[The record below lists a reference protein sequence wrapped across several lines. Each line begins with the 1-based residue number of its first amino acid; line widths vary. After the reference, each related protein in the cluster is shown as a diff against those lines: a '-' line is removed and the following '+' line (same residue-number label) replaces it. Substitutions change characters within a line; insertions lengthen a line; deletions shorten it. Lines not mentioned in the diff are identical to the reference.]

1 MDDIVSEFI
10 DETIQGLTALDMDL
24 VVLESEPDNM
34 DILGNIFRVMHTIKG
49 TCGFIGLPR
58 LEKLAHISENLLD
71 ALRGGKM
78 AVSEQVITVL
88 LMSLDRV
95 RYIVTE
101 IQTNGA
107 EPKGDDTDLI
117 SLIEA
122 EMSGD
127 NTNVM
132 PDTPVHTI
140 TSDITVDLPMP
151 AAEEIKNIAPP
162 PAKAEATSEYL
173 RVQMNVLEDL
183 INKVSELVLARNQ
196 INQILKTGADD
207 HMAVQSSFQ
216 SLNRIV
222 SDLQDRMMQTRMQPV
237 GNAWT
242 KFPRLV
248 RDLSRETGKKITLEM
263 HGEETELDRHLLEL
277 VKDPLT
283 HMVRNSCDHG
293 IETPDIRVAAGKP
306 ETGRLTL
313 RAYHEGGF
321 VIVKIED
328 DGKGLDPKTIGQKA
342 LEKGLVTQD
351 RLDKMSDKEI
361 LSFIMAAGFSTAQNI
376 TSVSGRG
383 VGMDVVRANIEK
395 MGGMIDMVSVVG
407 EGTCFTIQI
416 PLTLAIIPALVVAID
431 GIKYALPQINVQ
443 KIISLEGGSPHK
455 IEKIDGKAVMCLP
468 ERTIALLNADMLFNR
483 GGRDTVIPD
492 DGFVAIVQAGSNY
505 FGIVI
510 DATFDMEEIVI
521 KPVPALLRNVGIF
534 SGTAILGDGQVL
546 MVLEMAAIARQ
557 FGIGNEES
565 AFTKSQQKEII
576 PAETAIMLV
585 FKAGDGIQKVVPI
598 GLVSRLHV
606 FAAEDVMNSGKK
618 IIAKYDDILV
628 PLHFIDPDTQRL
640 SENEVKAIILRDD
653 MSNSVMG
660 LIIDDV
666 FGVVESNLDLTPS
679 SARDGFLGSL
689 ILKNGDVADVMD
701 ITHFLDANRMDWFS
715 SASHRYTSFARIDDI
730 ETGMIGTN
738 PINRRKIGA
747 THGGA
752 VRVLVVDDSMF
763 FRNMLFP
770 ILSSAGYEVTLAE
783 NAVEAVRMHDEGKM
797 FDIIISD
804 IEMPHMTGYEFV
816 SQMRRDSAWK
826 DLPFI
831 AMTSHNT
838 KEDIAYGYQKGFDY
852 YIGKFDRAD
861 LFECLA
867 DVQGG
872 A

>member
-24 VVLESEPDNM
+24 IVLEAEPDNM

-58 LEKLAHISENLLD
+58 LEKIAHISENLLD
-71 ALRGGKM
+71 ALRSGKM
-78 AVSEQVITVL
+78 AVSEEVITVL

-101 IQTNGA
+101 IQTTGT
-107 EPKGDDTDLI
+107 EPKGDDDDI
-117 SLIEA
+117 IALIEA
-122 EMSGD
+122 EMNGGGAAALIAAEPEAD
-127 NTNVM
+127 M
-132 PDTPVHTI
+132 PEFDEPAKVEEPKTQTP
-140 TSDITVDLPMP
+140 P
-151 AAEEIKNIAPP
+151 AAQT
-162 PAKAEATSEYL
+162 AKPAEATSEYL

-196 INQILKTGADD
+196 INQILKTETNGQA
-207 HMAVQSSFQ
+207 AVQSSFQ
-216 SLNRIV
+216 NLNRIV

-293 IETPDIRVAAGKP
+293 IETPDIRLAAGKP

-313 RAYHEGGF
+313 RAYHEGGY

-328 DGKGLDPKTIGQKA
+328 DGKGLDPQFIGQKA
-342 LEKGLVTQD
+342 IEKGLVTQD

-361 LSFIMAAGFSTAQNI
+361 LSFIMAPGFSTAQNI

-395 MGGMIDMVSVVG
+395 MGGMIDMTSVVG

-416 PLTLAIIPALVVAID
+416 PLTLAIIPALVVAIE

-443 KIISLEGGSPHK
+443 KIVSLEGGSPYK
-455 IEKIDGKAVMCLP
+455 IETIDGKAVMCLP
-468 ERTIALLNADMLFNR
+468 ERTISLLNADMLF
-483 GGRDTVIPD
+483 GRDIKDVTVPEN
-492 DGFVAIVQAGSNY
+492 GFVAIVQAGSNY

-521 KPVPALLRNVGIF
+521 KPVPALLRNINIF

-565 AFTKSQQKEII
+565 AFTKSQQIESI
-576 PAETAIMLV
+576 PVETATMLV
-585 FKAGDGIQKVVPI
+585 FSAGEGIQKVVPI

-606 FAAEDVMNSGKK
+606 FKPEDVMNSGKK
-618 IIAKYDDILV
+618 IIAKFEDILV
-628 PLHFIDPDTQRL
+628 PLHFIDPDQKL
-640 SENEVKAIILRDD
+640 GHDEVKAIILRDD

-666 FGVVESNLDLTPS
+666 TGVVESNLNLTPS
-679 SARDGFLGSL
+679 SAREGFLGSL
-689 ILKNGDVADVMD
+689 ILNNGTVADVMD
-701 ITHFLDANRMDWFS
+701 ITHFMGVNRMDWFS
-715 SASHRYTSFARIDDI
+715 SAAHRYTSFAKLDDAD
-730 ETGMIGTN
+730 TSTATN
-738 PINRRKIGA
+738 PTNRRKINA
-747 THGGA
+747 NHGGA

-763 FRNMLFP
+763 FRNMLYP
-770 ILSSAGYEVTLAE
+770 ILTSAGYDVTLAE
-783 NAVEAVRMHDEGKM
+783 SAVEAVRLHDEGAM
-797 FDIIISD
+797 FDVIVSD

-816 SQMRRDSAWK
+816 SQMRRGSAWK
-826 DLPFI
+826 DLPFVAI
-831 AMTSHNT
+831 TSHNT

-861 LFECLA
+861 LFNCLNEA
-867 DVQGG
+867 QGG